1 MDWEGLIDFSV
12 NIRQIRDEAEAYQE
26 TMQTKYL
33 PNIYTEK
40 YADVVTSI
48 NRLVKSLTAEIAE
61 QARQLGIKEGAL
73 KLARKKRRRVVIPI
87 SKSHACRGAWRRLDG
102 TIQDR

>member
-33 PNIYTEK
+33 QNIYTEK
-40 YADVVTSI
+40 YADVVTSL

-61 QARQLGIKEGAL
+61 QARQLGVKEGGL
-73 KLARKKRRRVVIPI
+73 KVAKAKSRKKAKI
-87 SKSHACRGAWRRLDG
+87 
-102 TIQDR
+102 

>member
-12 NIRQIRDEAEAYQE
+12 NIRQIRDEAEVCQE

-40 YADVVTSI
+40 YADVVTSL

-61 QARQLGIKEGAL
+61 QARQLGIKEGGL
-73 KLARKKRRRVVIPI
+73 KLARKKRRKVAKA
-87 SKSHACRGAWRRLDG
+87 KSRKK
-102 TIQDR
+102 TKV